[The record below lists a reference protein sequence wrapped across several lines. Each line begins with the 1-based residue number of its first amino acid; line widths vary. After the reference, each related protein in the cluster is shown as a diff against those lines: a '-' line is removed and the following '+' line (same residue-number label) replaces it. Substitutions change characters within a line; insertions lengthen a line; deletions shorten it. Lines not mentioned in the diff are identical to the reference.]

1 MRDLDRE
8 LYKLKQDVLHKQQL
22 QAQLHSL
29 IIQKTQLEQKIVHLA
44 QCMEKEQLD
53 VDKLE
58 QGGLSRWK
66 YILLNNFDEILEQE
80 KQEAY
85 EAALKHEVAQKELLS
100 VAKELVRVGNE
111 LDQLQNCE
119 QRYDTMFAEKLNRV
133 KRENPSYGAEIM
145 RMEALIGEQKN
156 NIRELEECLLAG
168 EKALQAATN
177 VLLELDNAEN
187 LGMIDVVFSG
197 GLLFTLLKHNRLD
210 KAQHH
215 LETLQSCL
223 RNLKTELVDV
233 NITADL
239 QLQLDGL
246 THFADVFFDG
256 LIMDAMVVNQI
267 SKRKDKLVEVKRRI
281 YAVMTELEA
290 RKGETTLLLNELVAA
305 RNKLV
310 TQY

>member
-29 IIQKTQLEQKIVHLA
+29 IIQKTQLEQKIVNLE

-58 QGGLSRWK
+58 QGGLTRWK
-66 YILLNNFDEILEQE
+66 HILLNNLDEVLEQE

-100 VAKELVRVGNE
+100 VAKEIVRVGNE

-119 QRYDTMFAEKLNRV
+119 QLYDTVFAEKLNRV
-133 KRENPSYGAEIM
+133 KQENLAYGAEIM
-145 RMEALIGEQKN
+145 RMEALIGEQEN

-210 KAQHH
+210 QAQYH

-223 RNLKTELVDV
+223 RDLKTELVDI
-233 NITADL
+233 NITTDL

-246 THFADVFFDG
+246 THFADIFFDG

-267 SKRKDKLVEVKRRI
+267 SKRKDKLVKIKSQV
-281 YAVMTELEA
+281 YTVMTELEA
-290 RKGETTLLLNELVAA
+290 RKGETTRLLNELNAA
-305 RNKLV
+305 RNKLI